1 MHTTN
6 LLDRLMPELIPFIIK
21 NLSIQDLHN
30 CNSINDTWKKE
41 VSLELLKRPKRDQL
55 IYRDLTFYKLYYQS
69 EGYYQTAEKMR
80 DACKKIGYK
89 FTLAEVE
96 DWLNKQAIYQIYK
109 PPPEDYSPIN
119 DSPK

>member
-1 MHTTN
+1 
-6 LLDRLMPELIPFIIK
+6 MPELIPFIIK

-30 CNSINDTWKKE
+30 CNSINGTWKKE

-89 FTLAEVE
+89 FTLA

-109 PPPEDYSPIN
+109 PPPKIIARISVQ
-119 DSPK
+119 